1 MLMIVC
7 LGRRASPRTSTTALA
22 ALVIASFFFYK
33 FTKTDAYQRSLILI
47 NRLYFLTQI
56 FEKTKTQGEKN
67 SRLKVKTKEVTLYKV
82 IGKN

>member
-33 FTKTDAYQRSLILI
+33 CTKTDAYQRSLTLI
-47 NRLYFLTQI
+47 TLKFTAVY
-56 FEKTKTQGEKN
+56 
-67 SRLKVKTKEVTLYKV
+67 KVKADYKL
-82 IGKN
+82 